1 MSFYLEVG
9 CIIFFRNHDINTKH
23 CTASRPR
30 RLKSE
35 TLFFY
40 SPDCVSV
47 LLPVVNCVS
56 VLLPVA
62 NCVSVLL
69 SVVNYVLLPVVNFV
83 SVLLPVVNCVCVTAS
98 SKLCECV
105 TASSKLCE
113 CVTASSKFLH
123 VFSQRT
129 SICLPISSPK
139 ISGRIY
145 DNICLFGLGL

>member
-1 MSFYLEVG
+1 MLRGNNLSVFRVEGVWSKLTLEFLRWRCGWITERIERNVSFYLEVG

-40 SPDCVSV
+40 SPDC
-47 LLPVVNCVS
+47 
-56 VLLPVA
+56 
-62 NCVSVLL
+62 
-69 SVVNYVLLPVVNFV
+69 V